1 MAHAVA
7 LLRAGEVVA
16 LPTETVYG
24 LAADALS
31 ARAVVKIFETK
42 ERPHFDPL
50 IVHLPQRDWLERV
63 AVIENGTRALI
74 EKLIAAFWPGPLTI
88 VVPRTEIIPS
98 IVTAGLTTV
107 AVRMSAHPL
116 FAEVV
121 QAFGQPL
128 AAPSANRFG
137 RISPTS
143 AADVAEE
150 LSGRIPL
157 IVDGGATHHGIEST
171 VVAPRDGKIEVL
183 RSGPITREQLAKF
196 GEVRSRRVSSADG
209 IAGAIAVALSP
220 ANAAPD
226 CGGDFADR
234 GPARETL
241 WRAALER
248 RPILRDVR
256 RVAPPEHERGPAR
269 SGRKS
274 FPPAPRARSRAPGLH
289 RGRGVARGRP
299 GRGDHGPPAPRC
311 ARRGGAINWRAP
323 RCRCFAG
330 ASLGNGCPGRRP
342 EKATARF
349 PPRRVAFPS
358 LDAQGR
364 RE

>member
-1 MAHAVA
+1 MKTEIATANAPNERAEAVAQAVA

-74 EKLIAAFWPGPLTI
+74 EKLIAVFWPGPLTI

-157 IVDGGATHHGIEST
+157 IVDGGATQHGIEST
-171 VVAPRDGKIEVL
+171 VVAPHDGKIEVL
-183 RSGPITREQLAKF
+183 RSGPITREQLAEL
-196 GEVRSRRVSSADG
+196 GEVRSRASDLRESPGQLPSHYRPQTPLRIAEEISQITVPRGKRYGALRWSDAPFSETFVESRRLSTKGDLREAAANLFRQLRELDHAELDCIVAEALPEEG
-209 IAGAIAVALSP
+209 LGVAIMDRLRRAAHAGAV
-220 ANAAPD
+220 
-226 CGGDFADR
+226 
-234 GPARETL
+234 
-241 WRAALER
+241 
-248 RPILRDVR
+248 
-256 RVAPPEHERGPAR
+256 
-269 SGRKS
+269 
-274 FPPAPRARSRAPGLH
+274 
-289 RGRGVARGRP
+289 
-299 GRGDHGPPAPRC
+299 
-311 ARRGGAINWRAP
+311 
-323 RCRCFAG
+323 
-330 ASLGNGCPGRRP
+330 
-342 EKATARF
+342 
-349 PPRRVAFPS
+349 
-358 LDAQGR
+358 
-364 RE
+364 